1 MTAPS
6 KDYALDLLLPNSRM
20 AFVCTL
26 MDQYR
31 IDVEG
36 GESLA
41 NRETYKESMAKAV
54 LLTADYS
61 KSNYPMSMECVP
73 EFSVFVK
80 YLTGT
85 ILYDALTSFCT
96 WMPRVDAADLARL
109 LADDKKVQVTVAAG
123 LPAREISVSSLLSR
137 VDVLVMR
144 VHGCRLEPYT
154 NYRWRWVPDSYVTS
168 STVYVLYEGL
178 RMLVEQR
185 GY

>member
-1 MTAPS
+1 MTA
-6 KDYALDLLLPNSRM
+6 KDCALDLLMPKSRM
-20 AFVCTL
+20 AFVCAL

-61 KSNYPMSMECVP
+61 KSNYPLSMECVP

-80 YLTGT
+80 YLAGT
-85 ILYDALTSFCT
+85 IIYDALTSFCM
-96 WMPRVDAADLARL
+96 WLPRTDAADLARV
-109 LADDKKVQVTVAAG
+109 LADDKEVQVTVAAG
-123 LPAREISVSSLLSR
+123 LPARDSVNSLLSR
-137 VDVLVMR
+137 VDALVMC

-154 NYRWRWVPDSYVTS
+154 NNRWQCFPNTYVTS
-168 STVYVLYEGL
+168 STLYVLDEGL
-178 RMLVEQR
+178 RMLGE
-185 GY
+185 